1 MAFSDMIG
9 RLNGEIPKL
18 SAPQIRQYINEA
30 LGLIYDQQTWSFQ
43 LKNSGWFTP
52 GLVLGS
58 GIGQSTGGI
67 TVNTYSDT
75 VVGNAAASAAWLS
88 LTGRPLL
95 TELQIRAPY
104 YALYDIIAVDATDP
118 NAVVLTLDRPWMEPS
133 MVDGTYMLYQAYF
146 PAPAADFKRFFAI
159 RSTVT
164 ADYLT
169 FGEVSQNDLE
179 AKDPQRTL
187 FNLPLHV
194 VPYDQDSR
202 PNSATLG
209 YIRFELWPHP
219 LTQYPYAI
227 SYMRRGPLMV
237 NRDDTVPYPLTD
249 ELVQWRALEI
259 ACLYKE
265 RQKGEDV
272 ARGSGTDWKFSA
284 QAAHDEY
291 KALFKVISNKDR
303 AAVELYYNR
312 LKQMRTGVPFATQNQ
327 QLNVG
332 RM

>member
-18 SAPQIRQYINEA
+18 SAPQVRQYINEA
-30 LGLIYDQQTWSFQ
+30 LGLIFDSQMWSFQ

-52 GLVLGS
+52 GLVAAAGV
-58 GIGQSTGGI
+58 GQSIGGI
-67 TVNTYSDT
+67 TVNTYDDT

-95 TELQIRAPY
+95 TELQIRVPY
-104 YALYDIIAVDATDP
+104 YALYDIISVDSTDP
-118 NAVVLTLDRPWMEPS
+118 NAVVLTLDRPWMEPPQ
-133 MVDGTYMLYQAYF
+133 VAGPYMLYQAYF
-146 PAPAADFKRFFAI
+146 PAPAADFKRFFAV
-159 RSTVT
+159 RDTT
-164 ADYLT
+164 NAWDLT
-169 FGEVSQNDLE
+169 FGEYSQNDL
-179 AKDPQRTL
+179 ARLDPQRTI
-187 FNLPLHV
+187 FNIPSQII
-194 VPYDQDSR
+194 PYDQDTR

-209 YIRFELWPHP
+209 YQRYELWPGP
-219 LTQYPYAI
+219 LTKLPYSI
-227 SYMRRGPLMV
+227 SYLRRGDLLSK
-237 NRDDTVPYPLTD
+237 RDDTVPYPLTD
-249 ELVQWRALEI
+249 ELVQWRALEV

-303 AAVELYYNR
+303 AAVELYFTR
-312 LKQMRTGVPFATQNQ
+312 LRLTRPRAPFATINS

-332 RM
+332 TF